1 MANPQ
6 KQGPSTLDEALVRA
20 TADEALSA
28 VEKAGA
34 RAQELVE
41 AWVRAG
47 NAQAVAVVAER
58 GSGPPRKAA
67 RRGAQVLGARGIKV
81 EAAPRVVRVTTEAA
95 DAVTTEAWLVPPD
108 PNGVVLIVIATRSP
122 TSRALSGFFYLRTGY
137 GIEEAS
143 VGELS
148 GHKLKEALRRAASI
162 GLEPVSISPAYA
174 RQRVVEER
182 RRLAELK
189 LPEPLSMMSAEEL
202 LAPLPASPEPH
213 PLDAEGLEL
222 ADDDAAELAKK
233 SSLLHQLPEF
243 RSWLPDRNVVS
254 ELLSNLGTE
263 LGPDGTKDEEK
274 VARVMG
280 EAIRA
285 ATDRYFTP
293 ERRAG
298 ILALMKDSALGVLKS
313 HGEVRALEVVAT
325 MKAIEACGLIT
336 NPPHEVP
343 FLRAFFE
350 KAVLTLAMQNG
361 GRLSVPVSEAP
372 AAEAL

>member
-1 MANPQ
+1 MANPT
-6 KQGPSTLDEALVRA
+6 KQGPSALDEALVRA
-20 TADEALSA
+20 TADDALA
-28 VEKAGA
+28 AIERAGS

-41 AWVRAG
+41 SWVRAG
-47 NAQAVAVVAER
+47 NAPAIAVVAER
-58 GSGPPRKAA
+58 GSGPSRKAA

-81 EAAPRVVRVTTEAA
+81 EAAPRVTKLASEAA

-108 PNGVVLIVIATRSP
+108 PNGVVLVVISTRKT
-122 TSRALSGFFYLRTGY
+122 TSRALSGFFYLRTGF

-148 GHKLKEALRRAASI
+148 GSKLKEALRRAASI

-202 LAPLPASPEPH
+202 LTPLPDSPEPH
-213 PLDAEGLEL
+213 PFDVEGLEL
-222 ADDDAAELAKK
+222 GDEDAAELAKK

-243 RSWLPDRNVVS
+243 RSWLPDRHVVN
-254 ELLSNLGTE
+254 ELLANLGTE
-263 LGPDGTKDEEK
+263 LGPDGTKDQEK
-274 VARVMG
+274 VTRVMT

-298 ILALMKDSALGVLKS
+298 MLALMKDSALGVLNS

-325 MKAIEACGLIT
+325 MKAIEASGLIT

-372 AAEAL
+372 PAAV